1 MARSKSEQP
10 ELEGLGDTVAPQ
22 AVAQEAAVPVL
33 PEGLTYDEAVRQ
45 LEGLVA
51 QMESGQLPLEAL
63 LGAYRQSSALLGW
76 CRDRLQG
83 VEDQI
88 KRFDSPGQAG

>member
-1 MARSKSEQP
+1 MKTIP
-10 ELEGLGDTVAPQ
+10 LPEGLPKLARGESFY
-22 AVAQEAAVPVL
+22 EAAVPVL